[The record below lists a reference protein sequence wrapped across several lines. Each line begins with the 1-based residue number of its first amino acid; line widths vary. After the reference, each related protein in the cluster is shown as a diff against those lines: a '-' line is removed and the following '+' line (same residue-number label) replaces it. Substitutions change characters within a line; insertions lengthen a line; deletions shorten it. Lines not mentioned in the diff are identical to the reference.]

1 MPRTLALAVDFG
13 GTKVESALVDDAG
26 RVLEGSRFRGPTG
39 PERSADEL
47 LDAVL
52 GVARQALAAL
62 PDHAG
67 LVDR

>member
-52 GVARQALAAL
+52 GVER
-62 PDHAG
+62 
-67 LVDR
+67 